1 MSETSGKSNQMTFE
15 DLFSA
20 ISLQEL
26 RGGRWPSDSPDGRKT
41 EKCGVE
47 VVRANRSPR
56 RVKEKGKPT
65 TDICGQSSTGSSAS
79 VSLQR
84 RLASKLQAKM
94 DSHGT
99 PEYTLTWK
107 ERVTPSGVRICAL
120 RASGRKTTHKSGKQG
135 CGPTSWQK
143 DSMQLAT
150 DGPTSFAIL
159 PSGLAE
165 LLSGLPIS
173 DNGCSGWPTPDTHQ
187 CGGAQNPLK
196 RKEGNHGVRLQDAA
210 VLAGWP
216 TATVGDSANAA
227 NATAT
232 RFNPNSKHHSG
243 TTLVDAVRLA
253 GWPTANAQ
261 EFGAVDLQRMEQR
274 RKECKERT
282 GNGNGFGL
290 TLGQSVAAWFSISP
304 MLNPSM
310 LNCSEVR
317 AGSFQDTMKPLLPSN
332 EFAGWNSPSA
342 TNGEGHGLRTDGRP
356 KLKGQAMMAGWCS
369 PMSQDASRGSLPP
382 QPQDTGVP
390 LTQQVGLIGPTSD
403 MSRAGT
409 GKRGALNP
417 AFSLW
422 LMGLPSVWLMAA
434 PLKARRGR
442 NS

>member
-1 MSETSGKSNQMTFE
+1 MKGQSNKSEQMTFE
-15 DLFSA
+15 DLLSATFSA
-20 ISLQEL
+20 
-26 RGGRWPSDSPDGRKT
+26 GFWDGRWPSDSPDGPKT
-41 EKCGVE
+41 EKCGLE
-47 VVRANRSPR
+47 VARVNRSPR
-56 RVKEKGKPT
+56 RGKGKGKPT

-79 VSLQR
+79 VNLQR

-107 ERVTPSGVRICAL
+107 DRVTPSGVRICAL
-120 RASGRKTTHKSGKQG
+120 RASGRKTTRKSGKQG

-150 DGPTSFAIL
+150 AGPTSFAIL
-159 PSGLAE
+159 PSGLAG

-173 DNGCSGWPTPDTHQ
+173 DNACSGWPTPDTHQ

-210 VLAGWP
+210 IGILAGFPTPDHHHHGTSADP
-216 TATVGDSANAA
+216 TAKVRPSGQKVQFNLQDAAQLAAGWATPSSETSGGTPEQHLDRKRKAVENGSSMGIVVSNLDMQAQLAGFATPTVGDQGKVKPYHDSPQPALAYQA
-227 NATAT
+227 
-232 RFNPNSKHHSG
+232 H
-243 TTLVDAVRLA
+243 LV
-253 GWPTANAQ
+253 
-261 EFGAVDLQRMEQR
+261 
-274 RKECKERT
+274 
-282 GNGNGFGL
+282 
-290 TLGQSVAAWFSISP
+290 
-304 MLNPSM
+304 
-310 LNCSEVR
+310 
-317 AGSFQDTMKPLLPSN
+317 
-332 EFAGWNSPSA
+332 GWNSPSA
-342 TNGEGHGLRTDGRP
+342 TDGEGHGLRTDGRP
-356 KLKGQAMMAGWCS
+356 KLKGQAQLAGWCT

-382 QPQDTGVP
+382 RPQDTGVP

-403 MSRAGT
+403 MFRAGT